1 MFDSSMPGLLS
12 SIIYFVFK
20 GFYLFECVFSNMSL
34 RNLFAF
40 FFKALYLFDCIFLY
54 IYNEIIYIL
63 FKGLYHLHEM
73 RFKAIICSSD
83 VLGYLG
89 LSVVGKVDS

>member
-73 RFKAIICSSD
+73 GFK
-83 VLGYLG
+83 VTG
-89 LSVVGKVDS
+89 LFCLFVFQVCWDNQGRP